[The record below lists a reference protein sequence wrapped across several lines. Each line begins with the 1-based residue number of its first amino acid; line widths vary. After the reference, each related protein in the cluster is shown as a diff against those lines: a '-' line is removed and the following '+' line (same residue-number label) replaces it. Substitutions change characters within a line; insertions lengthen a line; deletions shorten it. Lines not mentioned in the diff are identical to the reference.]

1 MRNKAVLCIPKI
13 PHLSVNGSELMFAKL
28 CYPGLETKE
37 GDRDEMVNTS
47 FIPPS
52 L

>member
-28 CYPGLETKE
+28 YYPDVGTKE
-37 GDRDEMVNTS
+37 EDGDEMVKW
-47 FIPPS
+47 
-52 L
+52 